1 MRLKFR
7 KRILSLIVLFN
18 AICIGFYL
26 LGFGVLGEDIPTKE
40 FVLYHGMQIV
50 MEIEIAGI
58 CYAVSAFSDRNR
70 LGFGLGVV
78 LLFYAYDLMARVIPD
93 LSDYNILSP
102 FSYANASDIFS
113 SGELSSSAFALGMV
127 LLLLSLGSAFTI
139 YNKRDLAA

>member
-1 MRLKFR
+1 
-7 KRILSLIVLFN
+7 
-18 AICIGFYL
+18 
-26 LGFGVLGEDIPTKE
+26 
-40 FVLYHGMQIV
+40 MQIV

-58 CYAVSAFSDRNR
+58 CYAVSAASTRNR
-70 LGFGLGVV
+70 LGFGLGMV

-93 LSDYNILSP
+93 LSDYKILSP

-139 YNKRDLAA
+139 YNNRDLAA